1 MEVNVLTRFIT
12 LILKENAKT
21 ALIQLQD
28 VHIIIKIAKFASMP
42 AQPIVAQPVGLKKK
56 NYDET

>member
-28 VHIIIKIAKFASMP
+28 VHIIIKKSQNLQVP
-42 AQPIVAQPVGLKKK
+42 AGGCITNA
-56 NYDET
+56 